1 MPSGSWNR
9 TVLSPHG
16 VMTGAWT
23 RVAPHASNRFI
34 AASRLGTWRVSMPEL
49 STIYDYM
56 RAHASLLGAR
66 ILQKYPALHQFDDPV
81 PPRIENLLR
90 KPFPAQTIAIMG
102 LAKRWREWRTG
113 MVVAEC
119 GTGKTLISLRAI
131 HVHSEGRTS
140 TSLAMVP
147 PHLVE
152 KWARE
157 AFLTLPRVRVF
168 LIDDLRNGGDENKSH
183 GVNEVRLRHGRIVR
197 EGFRTTLSELRL
209 RKESPSSR
217 RRWLSLCGRPS
228 LFIVGRER
236 AKLGYFWRHAYRVP
250 DSGPYVGCVVNSDTG
265 KPVIIDDSR
274 LTAGEFEKV
283 KIAETIETRGE
294 KSCRPLHSPLW
305 QADSDKIRRM
315 APIEFIG
322 RYMPAWFDYAICDEI
337 HQLAG
342 DTAQGNALGTLA
354 SYTDKIVGL
363 TGTLLGGYA
372 DDLFNTLYRLE
383 ARKMKERGYEWG
395 SPGRTGFIQDYGVL
409 ETVTRI
415 DPADNACSKAKTT
428 VTVRR
433 KPGASPLLFGEFLM
447 QLCAFVFLED
457 ISAELPPY
465 EESFVSMPMDE
476 RMRIAY
482 QALEDAIRKALKEH
496 KGNRSVLSTML
507 NTLLLYPDHPYGLGT
522 LYGSEFDPELKRNVR
537 FIIAETRDLPA
548 EQLYSKERKL
558 IEEVKRELAEGHR
571 CQVFAVYTQKR
582 DVTARLERILSN
594 EGIRTAVLRAT
605 VDTAKREAWYARQI
619 KEGVQVVI
627 SHPKL
632 VETGLDL
639 LDFPTILFYESGY
652 SLHTLRQASRRSWR
666 IGQRRPVR
674 VKFLCYEGTM
684 QTACLRL
691 MGKKLLVAL
700 TMEGKFAGEG
710 LQNIDE
716 DDDMLSSMA
725 RELVERNGIGETAD
739 AVWKALNTEHQKL
752 FPGASRLVDD
762 SCSIEVPTSLLTAQ
776 ADPAALVE
784 EVIAGDAALIFG
796 QRPGSLSG
804 RRARGRQTV
813 AGQASLFE

>member
-1 MPSGSWNR
+1 
-9 TVLSPHG
+9 
-16 VMTGAWT
+16 
-23 RVAPHASNRFI
+23 
-34 AASRLGTWRVSMPEL
+34 MPEL

-56 RAHASLLGAR
+56 RRHAALLGDR
-66 ILQKYPALHQFDDPV
+66 ILREYPALHPFDDAV
-81 PPRIENLLR
+81 SPRIKGLLR
-90 KPFPAQTIAIMG
+90 TPFPAQTIAIMG
-102 LAKRWREWRTG
+102 VAKRWHQARTA

-119 GTGKTLISLRAI
+119 GTGKTLISLGAI
-131 HVHSEGRTS
+131 DVHCGGSPFTA
-140 TSLAMVP
+140 LAMVP

-157 AFLTLPRVRVF
+157 AFLTIPGLRVF

-183 GVNEVRLRHGRIVR
+183 GVNEVRLRQGRIVR
-197 EGFRTTLSELRL
+197 EGLRTTLSELRL
-209 RKESPSSR
+209 RKDSASAR
-217 RRWLSLCGRPS
+217 KRWLSLCGRPS

-250 DSGPYVGCVVNSDTG
+250 GSGPYVGCIVNSDTG
-265 KPVIIDDSR
+265 TPVIVDDSR

-322 RYMPAWFDYAICDEI
+322 RYMPQWFDYAICDEI

-354 SYTDKIVGL
+354 SCTDRIVGL

-372 DDLFNTLYRLE
+372 DDLFNTLFRLE
-383 ARKMKERGYEWG
+383 ARRMKEHGYEWG
-395 SPGRTGFIQDYGVL
+395 TTGRSSFIQDYGVL
-409 ETVTRI
+409 ETITKVE
-415 DPADNACSKAKTT
+415 PANNACSKAKSTG
-428 VTVRR
+428 TVRR

-457 ISAELPPY
+457 ISGELPPY
-465 EESFVSMPMDE
+465 EETYLSVPMDPP
-476 RMRIAY
+476 MREAY
-482 QALEDAIRKALKEH
+482 SELEDEIRKALKAH
-496 KGNRSVLSTML
+496 RGNRSVLSIML
-507 NTLLLYPDHPYGLGT
+507 NTLLVYPDHPYGLGT
-522 LYGSEFDPELKRNVR
+522 LYGKEFDSELKRTVR
-537 FIIAETRDLPA
+537 FVIAEPRELAADGV
-548 EQLYSKERKL
+548 YSKERKL
-558 IEEVKRELAEGHR
+558 VEEVKKELSEGRR
-571 CQVFAVYTQKR
+571 CQVFAVYTTKH
-582 DVTARLERILSN
+582 DVTARLRRILDK
-594 EGIRTAVLRAT
+594 EGIRTAVLRAS
-605 VDTAKREAWYARQI
+605 VDTSKREAWYARQI
-619 KEGVQVVI
+619 KDGVQVVI
-627 SHPKL
+627 CHPKL

-639 LDFPTILFYESGY
+639 LDFPTIIFYESGY

-684 QTACLRL
+684 QTSCLRL

-716 DDDMLSSMA
+716 DDDMLSAMA

-739 AVWKALNTEHQKL
+739 AVWKALNLENQKL
-752 FPGASRLVDD
+752 FPTTLACNDGTTSREE
-762 SCSIEVPTSLLTAQ
+762 SIWAETED
-776 ADPAALVE
+776 DPAGLVE
-784 EVIAGDAALIFG
+784 GVFDRAPILVFG
-796 QRPGSLSG
+796 RRPELPSARK
-804 RRARGRQTV
+804 RRARPAV
-813 AGQASLFE
+813 PEQASLFGTP

>member
-1 MPSGSWNR
+1 
-9 TVLSPHG
+9 
-16 VMTGAWT
+16 
-23 RVAPHASNRFI
+23 
-34 AASRLGTWRVSMPEL
+34 MPEL
-49 STIYDYM
+49 LTIYDYM
-56 RAHASLLGAR
+56 RAHAGLLGAR
-66 ILQKYPALHQFDDPV
+66 ILQEYPALHQVDDPV
-81 PPRIENLLR
+81 SLRIDDLVR

-102 LAKRWREWRTG
+102 LARRWRQARTA

-119 GTGKTLISLRAI
+119 GTGKTLISLGAV
-131 HVHSEGRTS
+131 HVHSEGKPFAA
-140 TSLAMVP
+140 LAMVP

-157 AFLTLPRVRVF
+157 TFLTLPGVRVF
-168 LIDDLRNGGDENKSH
+168 LIDDLRNGGDENKAH
-183 GVNEVRLRHGRIVR
+183 GVNEVRLRQGRIVR
-197 EGFRTTLSELRL
+197 EGFQTSLSELRL
-209 RKESPSSR
+209 RRSSTTPR
-217 RRWLSLCGRPS
+217 QRWLSLCGRPS

-250 DSGPYVGCVVNSDTG
+250 RSGPYLGCVVNSDTG
-265 KPVIIDDSR
+265 RPVIVDESR
-274 LTAGEFEKV
+274 LTVAEFEKV
-283 KIAETIETRGE
+283 KISETVESRGD
-294 KSCRPLHSPLW
+294 KPCRPIHSALW
-305 QADSDKIRRM
+305 QADSDKILRM

-322 RYMPAWFDYAICDEI
+322 RYMPGWFDYAICDEI

-342 DTAQGNALGTLA
+342 DTAQGNALGTL
-354 SYTDKIVGL
+354 SSCTGRIVGL

-372 DDLFNTLYRLE
+372 DDLFNTLFRLE
-383 ARKMKERGYEWG
+383 AARMKEHGYEWG
-395 SPGRTGFIQDYGVL
+395 TTGRSSFTQDYGVL
-409 ETVTRI
+409 ETITKVE
-415 DPADNACSKAKTT
+415 PSDNRCSKSKTSS
-428 VTVRR
+428 TVRR

-457 ISAELPPY
+457 ISGELPPY
-465 EESFVSMPMDE
+465 EESYLSIPMDPLMMATYRE
-476 RMRIAY
+476 
-482 QALEDAIRKALKEH
+482 LEDAISKALKEH
-496 KGNRSVLSTML
+496 RGNRSVLSTML

-537 FIIAETRDLPA
+537 FVIAETRDLPE

-558 IEEVKRELAEGHR
+558 IEEIKKELAEGRR
-571 CQVFAVYTQKR
+571 CQVFAVYTQKH
-582 DVTARLERILSN
+582 DVTARLQRILNN
-594 EGIRTAVLRAT
+594 EGIRTAVLRAS
-605 VDTAKREAWYARQI
+605 VDTSKREAWYTRQI

-639 LDFPTILFYESGY
+639 LDFPTIIFYESGY

-716 DDDMLSSMA
+716 DDDVLSAMA
-725 RELVERNGIGETAD
+725 RELVERNGIGESAD
-739 AVWKALNTEHQKL
+739 SVWKALSAEHQKL
-752 FPGASRLVDD
+752 FPTTARSIDDD
-762 SCSIEVPTSLLTAQ
+762 SSIDAQASLLTNQ
-776 ADPAALVE
+776 ANPGALIE
-784 EVIAGDAALIFG
+784 EAIGGDSVLIFG
-796 QRPGSLSG
+796 QRPRSLG
-804 RRARGRQTV
+804 RRPRGRTV
-813 AGQASLFE
+813 VPEQASLFG